1 MSMPVLVR
9 GETSIWLTVGRIA
22 GPVIAVVG
30 IALGSFGLGWGWWL
44 FAACGVLLS
53 AGLEVYAAIEH
64 RQRTWV
70 TERDDGLDVT
80 DRKGTRTYRDEQISA
95 IALESER
102 KLSNGEISGHK
113 RTFSIW
119 MEGETEPI
127 VMENTIK
134 LNQNDPLYDLI
145 NRLIGSFAARM
156 DAIVGQ
162 GGAVAGEG
170 WRLDRNSFIY
180 GPPAQHEQ
188 VPLAAITAVEPFER
202 SMCLW
207 QQGRDDAFC
216 RVPLKSRNAH
226 LLPMLIGPRM
236 KSPEERPAE
245 SSTTGL
251 GRILFEKKPSA
262 AWPPL
267 CVVAGIVAIIV
278 GICLVAGNIIQQPQ
292 EPTLLFVGIGLVPVG
307 IGCLVGAVALKYM
320 SFRCHERGV
329 YKASLFG
336 DKMLPYKDVATFTYS
351 AVRHYHNGAYVGTHL
366 SMKFDPVAGS
376 GSSAISYS
384 TTVQAVDD
392 DLDELRDTISGI
404 LAENMIQQLATNQTV
419 PWTTNLTFQ
428 REGIQYRPAGW
439 ISRGEPQFM
448 KYDDYGGYNI
458 DQGVFYLYFKGQ
470 QKPITNEQTSAANF
484 FPGFFM
490 LLRMLHVKE

>member
-1 MSMPVLVR
+1 MSFPVLVR
-9 GETSIWLTVGRIA
+9 GETSIGLTIGRIA
-22 GPVIAVVG
+22 GPVLA
-30 IALGSFGLGWGWWL
+30 ALGALLATSGLGWGWWWL
-44 FAACGVLLS
+44 AAGGAILS
-53 AGLEVYAAIEH
+53 ISLEIYAAIQ
-64 RQRTWV
+64 RSQRTWV
-70 TERDDGLDVT
+70 TELDGGFEVS
-80 DRKGTRTYRDEQISA
+80 DRKGKRTYRDDQVSA

-102 KLSNGEISGHK
+102 KLSNGEVSGHK

-119 MEGETEPI
+119 IEGEMDPV

-134 LNQNDPLYDLI
+134 LNHDDPLYDLI
-145 NRLIGSFAARM
+145 NRLIASFAARM
-156 DAIVGQ
+156 ESIIEK

-170 WRLDRNSFIY
+170 WRLDRNSFFY
-180 GPPAQHEQ
+180 GPPARQEQ

-202 SMCLW
+202 SMNLW

-236 KSPEERPAE
+236 KASEERPAE
-245 SSTTGL
+245 TSTTGL

-267 CVVAGIVAIIV
+267 AAVAGVVAIIV
-278 GICLVAGNIIQQPQ
+278 GIALVAGHIVNQPD
-292 EPTLLFVGIGLVPVG
+292 EPVMLLVGLGLVPVG

-329 YKASLFG
+329 FKASVFG
-336 DKMLPYKDVATFTYS
+336 DKMLAYKDVATFTYS

-366 SMKFDPVAGS
+366 SMKFDPVPGS
-376 GSSAISYS
+376 GASSISYS
-384 TTVQAVDD
+384 TSVQAVDD

-404 LAENMIQQLATNQTV
+404 LAENMIQQLATNQVV
-419 PWTTNLTFQ
+419 PWTSNLTFH
-428 REGIQYRPAGW
+428 REGLQYRPAGW
-439 ISRGEPQFM
+439 ISRGEPQM
-448 KYDDYGGYNI
+448 LRYEDYLNYSV
-458 DQGVFYLYFKGQ
+458 DQGVFYLFKKGE
-470 QKPITNEQTSAANF
+470 QKAVTNEQTSAPNF
-484 FPGFFM
+484 FPGFFV